1 MAPGAEK
8 CIEMTDTGVFDTS
21 RHNVN
26 DGRNYSDTVRVRKAA
41 AVAECSEWNEERVLD
56 MFRISE
62 NKYAGLLGHLEA
74 TEKAIFRNTHQ
85 RCPE

>member
-1 MAPGAEK
+1 M
-8 CIEMTDTGVFDTS
+8 S
-21 RHNVN
+21 RLSEIK
-26 DGRNYSDTVRVRKAA
+26 GRNYLDIVEVIKAA